1 MELSKSDRSRSF
13 SVRMLRFAICNILAA
28 ITVVVMLFS
37 RVLAAPSAPPSDYL
51 VRKPPTWRLPEVAEV
66 KTRANE
72 WIRQNSKDAAQTKA
86 LAIVAVI
93 GEKADGMEMLNRLG
107 EAFAAADPQAAQLV
121 DFCSRPRS
129 HAALPGFTWL
139 TDTKTA
145 PFLTANLRLY
155 FGRWLVQGGR
165 FEEALDQ
172 IGSLKPADVV
182 APAEL
187 LFYQGVAYHRLLNK
201 EQGMK
206 VLDQLLEG
214 SEFSPRRYVTLA
226 LLMQSDL
233 ETLEEGTLEH
243 IARQMEGVGRSLDK
257 GRAGPKVLKAE
268 DRIIEALDKLIKGIE
283 GNPGCPGGPPGLPGH
298 GSRHEG
304 PGNSL
309 WSNRPAENSA
319 PRAGKGPGKIDK
331 RDIGRKSGW
340 GNLPPKQREEA
351 LQQMGRDFPPHYRDA
366 IEQYFRKLA
375 TEDSDDDDK

>member
-1 MELSKSDRSRSF
+1 
-13 SVRMLRFAICNILAA
+13 
-28 ITVVVMLFS
+28 
-37 RVLAAPSAPPSDYL
+37 
-51 VRKPPTWRLPEVAEV
+51 
-66 KTRANE
+66 
-72 WIRQNSKDAAQTKA
+72 
-86 LAIVAVI
+86 
-93 GEKADGMEMLNRLG
+93 
-107 EAFAAADPQAAQLV
+107 
-121 DFCSRPRS
+121 
-129 HAALPGFTWL
+129 
-139 TDTKTA
+139 
-145 PFLTANLRLY
+145 
-155 FGRWLVQGGR
+155 
-165 FEEALDQ
+165 
-172 IGSLKPADVV
+172 
-182 APAEL
+182 
-187 LFYQGVAYHRLLNK
+187 
-201 EQGMK
+201 
-206 VLDQLLEG
+206 
-214 SEFSPRRYVTLA
+214 
-226 LLMQSDL
+226 MQSDL
-233 ETLEEGTLEH
+233 ETLEEGTLKH